1 MPDLT
6 DADTDDILR
15 LITPLVATLLHPN
28 GEKQRDDNLISNC
41 ARSIER
47 LRSRSRWRRYFSRVN

>member
-28 GEKQRDDNLISNC
+28 GEKQRDEN
-41 ARSIER
+41 
-47 LRSRSRWRRYFSRVN
+47 

>member
-15 LITPLVATLLHPN
+15 PITLLVATLLHPN
-28 GEKQRDDNLISNC
+28 GEK
-41 ARSIER
+41 
-47 LRSRSRWRRYFSRVN
+47 

>member
-6 DADTDDILR
+6 DADADTDDILR

-28 GEKQRDDNLISNC
+28 GEK
-41 ARSIER
+41 
-47 LRSRSRWRRYFSRVN
+47 

>member
-15 LITPLVATLLHPN
+15 LITPLVRTLLHPD
-28 GEKQRDDNLISNC
+28 GDK
-41 ARSIER
+41 
-47 LRSRSRWRRYFSRVN
+47 